1 MKEKRI
7 DLILSIIES
16 IICVFGVIVF
26 TIAGVEVNEIQRFIF
41 LIADFYC
48 AIKLATCIDEII
60 DKIIFDYPVKSVSEW
75 CIEKYKVELE
85 NNRLIIEKEKEA
97 RKALRTKKNK

>member
-48 AIKLATCIDEII
+48 AIKLATCIDEIN
-60 DKIIFDYPVKSVSEW
+60 DNLKNVDTMDTQALEKIMYWS
-75 CIEKYKVELE
+75 
-85 NNRLIIEKEKEA
+85 
-97 RKALRTKKNK
+97 

>member
-16 IICVFGVIVF
+16 LVCVFGVIVF

-60 DKIIFDYPVKSVSEW
+60 DNLKNVDTMDTQALEKIMYWS
-75 CIEKYKVELE
+75 
-85 NNRLIIEKEKEA
+85 
-97 RKALRTKKNK
+97 

>member
-48 AIKLATCIDEII
+48 AIKLANCIDGII
-60 DKIIFDYPVKSVSEW
+60 GYI
-75 CIEKYKVELE
+75 
-85 NNRLIIEKEKEA
+85 
-97 RKALRTKKNK
+97 KNKNNNTVNTKQLDQIMYWS

>member
-60 DKIIFDYPVKSVSEW
+60 DNLKNVDTMDTQALEKIMYWS
-75 CIEKYKVELE
+75 
-85 NNRLIIEKEKEA
+85 
-97 RKALRTKKNK
+97 